1 MGGTGSGVLWLYLVD
16 NDFSPNANHSG
27 DSAYVL
33 IRLLFYYC
41 QLMSVNDC
49 SDWRLNKRER
59 AICRE
64 SIVANVY
71 LHFRTFPYKSNLEQI
86 FIPISFYL
94 STET

>member
-1 MGGTGSGVLWLYLVD
+1 MEGYLVD
-16 NDFSPNANHSG
+16 NDFSLHANHCA

-41 QLMSVNDC
+41 QVMSLNDC
-49 SDWRLNKRER
+49 SDWRPNNRER
-59 AICRE
+59 AICCE
-64 SIVANVY
+64 SFVDNVY
-71 LHFRTFPYKSNLEQI
+71 MHFKTFPYKGSPEQI